1 MTRIEKSGTSRY
13 VTHTTE
19 ETEALGELLG
29 NTVADDS
36 CAFVALSGD
45 LGAGKTAFVRGM
57 ARILSPGSVV
67 RSPTYTV
74 VNEYGHGKVP
84 FYHFD
89 LYRITDPD
97 DLWSVGYHE
106 YIGSG
111 ICVAEW
117 AERAGDEL
125 PAPRF
130 SVLIEKT
137 GGDER
142 CVTVSYIEG

>member
-1 MTRIEKSGTSRY
+1 MTEIKKDDTSLHLTR
-13 VTHTTE
+13 TPE
-19 ETEALGELLG
+19 ETESLGELLG
-29 NTVADDS
+29 KSVIGKRG
-36 CAFVALSGD
+36 AFIALSGD

-57 ARILSPGSVV
+57 ARVLSPGSVV

-74 VNEYGHGKVP
+74 VNEYSRGSVP
-84 FYHFD
+84 LYHFD

-106 YIGSG
+106 YLESG

-125 PAPRF
+125 PLPRY
-130 SVLIEKT
+130 SVMIEKT
-137 GGDER
+137 GEAER
-142 CVTVSYIEG
+142 TISVSYIEG

>member
-1 MTRIEKSGTSRY
+1 
-13 VTHTTE
+13 
-19 ETEALGELLG
+19 
-29 NTVADDS
+29 
-36 CAFVALSGD
+36 
-45 LGAGKTAFVRGM
+45 M
-57 ARILSPGSVV
+57 ARVLSPGSAV

-74 VNEYGHGKVP
+74 VNEYSRGKLP

-97 DLWSVGYHE
+97 DLWSVGYHD

-125 PAPRF
+125 PTPRWD
-130 SVLIEKT
+130 VKIEKT
-137 GGDER
+137 GENER
-142 CVTVSYIEG
+142 TVTVGYIA